1 VWAVKAKALR
11 EHRKS
16 KLLTVEAL
24 AELSGVGA
32 RTIHKYE
39 SGKGGARLAHLEFL
53 AKALEVPLRAIARAD
68 EDETKD
74 TRAERAEPAA
84 APAPPKTARLPRTS
98 LETLVDAERAANAK
112 APPLTTKNG
121 KVPAL
126 TAKKLQDVYTAYA
139 LHAGTRMYVRGVIDS
154 QRGVDAEEA
163 KHLGG
168 KPGECAR
175 FHVLAPLAGGST
187 LGVTVHARAKHAI
200 ALQERA
206 GDGTEATLVVRVHV
220 VAGGADAVFTAFIM
234 TAKKPWALLV
244 EEIRG

>member
-16 KLLTVEAL
+16 KLLSVEAL

-68 EDETKD
+68 EDDAKGARE
-74 TRAERAEPAA
+74 EPAQA
-84 APAPPKTARLPRTS
+84 APPKTARLPRTS
-98 LETLVDAERAANAK
+98 LEALVDAERAANA
-112 APPLTTKNG
+112 PPSPLATKNG

-139 LHAGTRMYVRGVIDS
+139 LHAGSRMYVRGVIDS
-154 QRGVDAEEA
+154 QRGIDPDEA

-175 FHVLAPLAGGST
+175 FHVLVPIAGGSS
-187 LGVTVHARAKHAI
+187 LGVTVHARAKHAT

-206 GDGTEATLVVRVHV
+206 GDGTEVTLVVRVHV
-220 VAGGADAVFTAFIM
+220 VTGGADAVFTAFIM
-234 TAKKPWALLV
+234 TAKKPWALVV